1 MTDVVL
7 PDNPMPAPRKPAGFS
22 YAPGSQPLPGYVVKR
37 GLGTGGFGEVYYAVS
52 DAGKDV
58 ALKVVRRHLDV
69 ELRGVS
75 QCLNLKHPNLVALYD
90 VRVDADGNHWIVME
104 YVAGERLSDALAANP
119 RGLSVE
125 AALAWFRGI
134 AAGVDYLHQNGIV
147 HRDLKPANLF
157 REIGIVK
164 IGDYG
169 LSKFISASRRSGH
182 TESVG
187 TVHYMAPEIS
197 GGKYG
202 KEIDVYSL
210 GVILC
215 EMLTGRVPFDGES
228 VGEILMK
235 HLTSEPDLSG
245 LVEPYRGA
253 IAAALQK
260 DPARRPTSVGELL
273 RMVEGGAPS
282 AAAAL
287 PLPAMVAPSP
297 IASREPM
304 PRREPAATLEHPSA
318 SRLRGNG
325 WKWTVA
331 IVSTVVFAWSMFGMI
346 AIDRQNGPGAVNISH
361 NHQAT
366 GHGVDAHEYAYPHAP
381 KVSSSSIW
389 SVWSVIAVTVL
400 VAGAGSFWLM
410 RRTIYRGEDD
420 RPTWV
425 PRTPPPPPKA
435 PTLREFATDLS
446 GSWLLLFVAAAL
458 VVRLLLLLEGS
469 SLRLEQYVWT
479 ATTAFAATA
488 LLALVEKW
496 PGASELGRGRR
507 RTLHALAGLGTGAV
521 AWWLADFLRLTLP
534 TDTGLIGVG
543 IGSWPECYVDG
554 KPTWL
559 AFAGYFGLTFFVVD
573 WRGMTDAGRRQ
584 PWRLSDTAVAV
595 FWAGAVQLL
604 FPFPQLWGIYATAA
618 AAMTLPLAF
627 PIVERHRERRA
638 RAGDDA

>member
-119 RGLSVE
+119 RGLPVE

-253 IAAALQK
+253 IAAALHK
-260 DPARRPTSVGELL
+260 DPARRPASVGALL
-273 RMVEGGAPS
+273 RLVEGGAPL
-282 AAAAL
+282 AAAPR
-287 PLPAMVAPSP
+287 PLPPAVAPSP
-297 IASREPM
+297 IVSREPI
-304 PRREPAATLEHPSA
+304 PRREPAATLEHPSSA
-318 SRLRGNG
+318 TSRLGGNPWHWAAAVG
-325 WKWTVA
+325 LLL
-331 IVSTVVFAWSMFGMI
+331 VVFWWLG
-346 AIDRQNGPGAVNISH
+346 
-361 NHQAT
+361 
-366 GHGVDAHEYAYPHAP
+366 GVRHDLPTYSDEVFIHDTYVKVAYP
-381 KVSSSSIW
+381 SWSI
-389 SVWSVIAVTVL
+389 VGVLAMTLL

-435 PTLREFATDLS
+435 KTLREFATDLT

-496 PGASELGRGRR
+496 PGVAELGRGRR
-507 RTLHALAGLGTGAV
+507 RTLHALAGLATGAV

-534 TDTGLIGVG
+534 SDTGLIGVG

-573 WRGMTDAGRRQ
+573 WRGMTNVGRRQ

-595 FWAGAVQLL
+595 FWGGAVQLL

-627 PIVERHRERRA
+627 PIAERHRERRA